1 MLGIDKLLQKLLN
14 RQNQDKSQRKDF
26 EEEFDI
32 KTKYIHGMLFYNSYF
47 DYLMKALDK
56 ETVCLIV
63 GGWIRDRLLNR
74 PLGKNIDIDFI
85 ITTDPLKVA
94 KKLKN
99 ILGKGSIFQF
109 EKEKNVVSFI
119 FYEGDYKYRFD
130 FSYLDISDIM
140 SDSNLDFYDKE
151 REIIKR
157 IDEDLLQRD
166 FTINAMA
173 IVFDDAV
180 GLGATQTVLF
190 DPSGGLEDLQRGLL
204 RPVSIQ
210 NIQKDPVRILRGF
223 RIAGQLDL
231 DIDKEFLD
239 WVKDNRELLD
249 KSSKERIRDEIL
261 KIFDN
266 KEAEKTVKTLVDYK
280 VFQYIFPEIE
290 ELIRIKNTDKISSD
304 TLLSHSLKTHSYIE
318 DFLKKKNF

>member
-140 SDSNLDFYDKE
+140 SNSNLDFYDKE

-204 RPVSIQ
+204 RPVSIE

-239 WVKDNRELLD
+239 WVKDNRKLLD
-249 KSSKERIRDEIL
+249 KSPKERIRDEIL

-280 VFQYIFPEIE
+280 VFQYIVPEIE
-290 ELIRIKNTDKISSD
+290 EMIRIKNSDNISSD
-304 TLLSHSLKTHSYIE
+304 TLLSHSLKTLSYIE

>member
-74 PLGKNIDIDFI
+74 QLGKNIDIDFI

-140 SDSNLDFYDKE
+140 SNSNLDFYDKE

-180 GLGATQTVLF
+180 GLGASQTVLF

-204 RPVSIQ
+204 RPVSIE

-249 KSSKERIRDEIL
+249 KSPKERIRDEIL

-280 VFQYIFPEIE
+280 VFQYIVPEIE
-290 ELIRIKNTDKISSD
+290 EMIRIKNSDKISSD
-304 TLLSHSLKTHSYIE
+304 TLLSHSLKTLSYIE
-318 DFLKKKNF
+318 DLLKKKNF

>member
-1 MLGIDKLLQKLLN
+1 MLGIERLLQKLLN
-14 RQNQDKSQRKDF
+14 RQKQDKSQRKPF
-26 EEEFDI
+26 EEEFNI
-32 KTKYIHGMLFYNSYF
+32 KTKYVHGMLFYNSYF
-47 DYLMKALDK
+47 DYLMKALEKD
-56 ETVCLIV
+56 TVCLIV

-94 KKLKN
+94 KNLKN

-119 FYEGDYKYRFD
+119 FYEGQHKYRFD

-140 SDSNLDFYDKE
+140 SNPNLDFYDKE
-151 REIIKR
+151 REIINR
-157 IDEDLLQRD
+157 IDEDLLNRD

-190 DPSGGLEDLQRGLL
+190 DPSNGLEDLQAGIV
-204 RPVSIQ
+204 RPISFE
-210 NIQKDPVRILRGF
+210 NIKKDPVRILRGF

-231 DIDKEFLD
+231 EIDKEFLN
-239 WVKDNRELLD
+239 WVKDNLYLLNQ
-249 KSSKERIRDEIL
+249 SPKERIRDEIL

-266 KEAEKTVKTLVDYK
+266 KESEETIKTLLDYN
-280 VFQYIFPEIE
+280 VFQYIVPEINE
-290 ELIRIKNTDKISSD
+290 MIDMKNSGNIKSD
-304 TLLSHSLKTHSYIE
+304 DILSHSLKTLSYME
-318 DFLKKKNF
+318 EFLKKKII